1 MAATERSD
9 ARAAVVSPTAWGAAP
24 RRSESPWRSAMR
36 RLRRNYGAMAG
47 LCLVIIMVMA
57 AIFADRLAP
66 FDPIKLNPAAALQPP
81 SRDFPFGTDPL
92 GRDVLSRLLHGSRIS
107 LRVGLVSVSIA
118 AIGGTTLGL
127 LAGYYGRWLDMVI
140 MRFIDLLLAFPNVLV
155 ALTIIA
161 ILGPSIFNLMIA
173 VGISATPG
181 YARLVRGSVLSTK
194 ENAYVEAAIAVG
206 VPDWLILWR
215 HILPNVLAPVIV
227 LSTLG
232 MAGAILTGAALSFLG
247 LGVQPPTPE
256 WGVMLSDGRNYLRM
270 AWWITTFPGIAIM
283 VTVLAINM
291 LGDGLRDALD
301 PRLKI

>member
-1 MAATERSD
+1 
-9 ARAAVVSPTAWGAAP
+9 
-24 RRSESPWRSAMR
+24 MR
-36 RLRRNYGAMAG
+36 RLRRNHGAMAG

-57 AIFADRLAP
+57 AIFAGRLAP
-66 FDPIKLNPAAALQPP
+66 FDPIKVNPAAALQPP

-127 LAGYYGRWLDMVI
+127 LAGYYGRWLDLVI
-140 MRFIDLLLAFPNVLV
+140 MRFIDLLLAFPSVLV
-155 ALTIIA
+155 ALVIIA

-206 VPDWLILWR
+206 VPDWLIVWR

-283 VTVLAINM
+283 ITVLAINM